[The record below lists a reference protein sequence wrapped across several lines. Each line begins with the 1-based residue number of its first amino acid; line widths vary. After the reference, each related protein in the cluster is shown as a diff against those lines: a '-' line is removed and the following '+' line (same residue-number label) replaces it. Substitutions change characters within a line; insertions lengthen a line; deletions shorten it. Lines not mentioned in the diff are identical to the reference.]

1 MKLIEMDLLARETL
15 TLSTPSANNAAKLLE
30 QYQYAA
36 DRIDDRTEFK
46 LVGDDYKL
54 ENRTTMLQVKEVRH
68 DCP

>member
-1 MKLIEMDLLARETL
+1 MKLIEVDLLARKTL
-15 TLSTPSANNAAKLLE
+15 ILSTPSANNAAKLLE

-54 ENRTTMLQVKEVRH
+54 KNRSS
-68 DCP
+68 